1 MTTWNRCAQE
11 TTSETLNKD
20 YSGVGGKLGS
30 LGSMCTHSYIKKK
43 KRRDNQQGG
52 FPGGSVVKNLPAK

>member
-43 KRRDNQQGG
+43 K
-52 FPGGSVVKNLPAK
+52 KK

>member
-43 KRRDNQQGG
+43 KKKEGITNKGASQVA
-52 FPGGSVVKNLPAK
+52 PW